1 MDSADEEE
9 ETLDTSQN
17 DQSGEGMHQ
26 EQEEEE
32 HPGPGGDLLVS
43 GDQGYFIF

>member
-1 MDSADEEE
+1 MDSPDEEE
-9 ETLDTSQN
+9 ETLDTYQN

-32 HPGPGGDLLVS
+32 HPGTGGYLFVS
-43 GDQGYFIF
+43 GDQGYFNF